1 MSPFKKLFVRSAKI
15 VLAVEVTSFV
25 VSFGIWYK
33 LNHSQDF
40 RLKTYRNC
48 NWLLEAYYKFGE
60 ELSAENKVIRINDL
74 ETWKANG
81 EI

>member
-1 MSPFKKLFVRSAKI
+1 MVSVAEGVAQLSSTGR
-15 VLAVEVTSFV
+15 LARQSVAATS
-25 VSFGIWYK
+25 
-33 LNHSQDF
+33 LPDF